1 MISQTQ
7 IDKCIAIARKFGVSR
22 LVLFGSANETPEKAR
37 DVDLLIDGV
46 GGMDF
51 ATLGMEMEDAVGVK
65 VDLVPMVPMTRFVR
79 YNLEHGKLL
88 YAA

>member
-1 MISQTQ
+1 MVSQAQ
-7 IDKCIAIARKFGVSR
+7 IDKCVAIARKFGVNR

-46 GGMDF
+46 GGADF
-51 ATLGMEMEDAVGVK
+51 AVMGTEMEDAAGVK
-65 VDLVPMVPMTRFVR
+65 VDLVPMMPMTRFVR
-79 YNLEHGKLL
+79 YNLEHGKIL